1 MNLTI
6 LSLTSRS
13 FPSKSIFQSLLKL
26 LLKLHNTFSGGE
38 SLISLDSTKIKER
51 KKIQYQF
58 LYNKK
63 KVTKSARN
71 SSVTSLRPDN
81 ASLQHLYEIMTSN
94 GPMLIVQWRFVASDN
109 WPGKSSDI
117 SSLHPQVRVY
127 FSFSFLFFLS
137 IASPSNAGEK
147 STEYVDQRAI
157 ARANLDQT
165 RSIRGLAVWHTC
177 YVRKMFDCSINDPPL
192 SRHDSLLRVRRR
204 WLRLSWNC
212 ATNHLVNSFRGLRY
226 IIYVYFCPRVIKF
239 DKIWIFFLLGTGN

>member
-127 FSFSFLFFLS
+127 FSFSFLFFFSLYRES
-137 IASPSNAGEK
+137 FERGRE
-147 STEYVDQRAI
+147 EYG
-157 ARANLDQT
+157 
-165 RSIRGLAVWHTC
+165 IRGPTSNCSCQSWSNTVDSWPRSLAH
-177 YVRKMFDCSINDPPL
+177 
-192 SRHDSLLRVRRR
+192 LLREKNV
-204 WLRLSWNC
+204 WL
-212 ATNHLVNSFRGLRY
+212 
-226 IIYVYFCPRVIKF
+226 F
-239 DKIWIFFLLGTGN
+239 D